1 MEPNADDNLESL
13 NQENID
19 KEDTSKAAQ
28 PRPVVLLLLDSW
40 GIAPKNS
47 GNAFSGLKLKT
58 FSSLIKNYPV
68 ALLTS
73 DKKTIKERYNSLG
86 ASGKLTQLLSAANWS
101 QINIVESEK
110 LLAAWYHLNGGR
122 DQLLAGEELKVV
134 SSTIGSRQEDF
145 KQQLPEITKATLND
159 IRKNLHDFLIISLSN
174 LDLISSGGNLKAVQE
189 AIKLLDKNLKKIA
202 DEVLKKH
209 GLLFIA
215 SAYGHAEA
223 MINVATELPESGIT
237 DNPVPFIIV
246 GEKYQGLN
254 IGLPDTF
261 GSDLSLVE
269 PIGTLADIVPTILKI
284 LEIAAP
290 DNLPGKSL
298 I

>member
-1 MEPNADDNLESL
+1 MEPNADDNLEDL
-13 NQENID
+13 NKEDAD
-19 KEDTSKAAQ
+19 KEEINKAAR

-73 DKKTIKERYNSLG
+73 DKKTIKERYDSLG
-86 ASGKLTQLLSAANWS
+86 AAGKLTQLLSATGWS
-101 QINIVESEK
+101 QVNIVESEK
-110 LLAAWYHLNGGR
+110 LLAAWYQLNGGR
-122 DQLLAGEELKVV
+122 DQSLAGEELKII
-134 SSTIGSRQEDF
+134 SSTIGSRQTDF
-145 KQQLPEITKATLND
+145 KQMLPEITKAALND
-159 IRKNLHDFLIISLSN
+159 IRKGLHDFLIVSLSN
-174 LDLISSGGNLKAVQE
+174 LDLVSAGGDLPATQE

-223 MINVATELPESGIT
+223 MINVATDLPESGIT

-269 PIGTLADIVPTILKI
+269 PIGTLTDITPTILKI
-284 LEIAAP
+284 LEIEAP
-290 DNLPGKSL
+290 EDLPGKSL